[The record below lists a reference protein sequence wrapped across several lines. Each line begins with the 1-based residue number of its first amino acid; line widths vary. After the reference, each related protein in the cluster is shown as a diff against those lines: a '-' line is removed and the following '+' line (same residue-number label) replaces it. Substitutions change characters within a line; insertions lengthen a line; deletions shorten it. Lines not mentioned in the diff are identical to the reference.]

1 MTHRPEDKSM
11 QQGPLCRV
19 FLCRRR
25 WALVLLLGVGVHLC
39 PPTVPPASAQADTTT
54 AQTRLAEDHSPN
66 SALWRAAVVPGW
78 GQLYNRQYLKIPL
91 VYAGLAGF
99 TAVALYTNDRYL
111 LYRHAYLF
119 TARENA
125 DGSPV
130 FPEYADDYARL
141 LDDLGLSPEPENLTE
156 EDISRSARLE
166 PQFRAQRDNLRRN
179 RDLLYFG
186 FVFWYGLSVLD
197 AFVSAHLMDF
207 DVGEDLTVALYP
219 APATSGLTATVRW
232 GF

>member
-1 MTHRPEDKSM
+1 MPYHPEDKSI
-11 QQGPLCRV
+11 QSRFPCGA
-19 FLCRRR
+19 FLCPHR
-25 WALVLLLGVGVHLC
+25 WVLVLFLVAGLALGS
-39 PPTVPPASAQADTTT
+39 PTARPAAAQIDTT
-54 AQTRLAEDHSPN
+54 ATRFRLSESHSPN
-66 SALWRAAVVPGW
+66 GALWRAAVVPGW
-78 GQLYNRQYLKIPL
+78 GQFYNRHYLKIPL
-91 VYAGLAGF
+91 VYAGLIGF
-99 TAVALYTNDRYL
+99 TAAALYTNDRYV

-119 TARENA
+119 TAREND

-141 LDDLGLSPEPENLTE
+141 IADLGLTPESELE
-156 EDISRSARLE
+156 EADIESRRARLE

-197 AFVSAHLMDF
+197 AVVSAHLMDF

-219 APATSGLTATVRW
+219 EPGASGLTATVRW